1 MSPNTSTIRDRVI
14 PTPQGG
20 TLLVQEG
27 GDPTGRPILLHG
39 GTPNSRLLYQP
50 HVALAAAQRVRLIS
64 YDRPG
69 YGGSTPRTGR
79 TIADCAEDV
88 RGIAD
93 ALDIDRLAIW
103 GISGGGPHA
112 LACAALLSDRV
123 VAVASLASLAPYH
136 AAGLDYFEGMGQLN
150 VDDIKLTLADPTAA
164 REKAVK
170 DRQALL
176 EATPEGVREFMKSLL
191 TPTDAAVLTGEL
203 AEHMDRTTREGL
215 GPGIDG
221 WWDDGW
227 AFVQP
232 WGFEVEAIAMP
243 VLVWHGRQ
251 DQFVPFQHG
260 QWLAA
265 HIPGVEARLTDE
277 DGHLTLL
284 QRRIPDVHSWLLQHF
299 E

>member
-1 MSPNTSTIRDRVI
+1 MSLNTSAVRDRVI
-14 PTPQGG
+14 PTRNGG
-20 TLLVQEG
+20 TLLIQEG
-27 GDPTGRPILLHG
+27 GDPTGRPILRHG
-39 GTPNSRLLYQP
+39 GTPNSRLLYEP
-50 HVALAAAQRVRLIS
+50 HVALAAAQGVRLIS

-69 YGGSTPRTGR
+69 YGGSTPRSGR

-88 RGIAD
+88 RAIAD
-93 ALDIDRLAIW
+93 ALDIDRLAVW

-123 VAVASLASLAPYH
+123 VAVAALASPAPYD

-150 VDDIKLTLADPTAA
+150 IDDMKLTLADPTAA

-170 DRQALL
+170 DRQTLL
-176 EATPEGVREFMKSLL
+176 EATAEGVREFMKSLL
-191 TPTDAAVLTGEL
+191 TPTDAAVLTAEL
-203 AEHMDRTTREGL
+203 AEYMVRTTRDGL
-215 GPGIDG
+215 GPGVDG

-227 AFVQP
+227 ALLQP

-265 HIPGVEARLTDE
+265 HIPGVEAHLTDD

-284 QRRIPDVHSWLLQHF
+284 ERRIPDVHAWLLRHF